1 MESTELLHRALD
13 HATAVVEAITPDQM
27 SNKTPCREF
36 DVRTLLNHTTASVQ
50 AFAGAAT
57 GDTLDMSLYGE
68 DLIGDDPSGAF
79 KQAADNLR
87 AATANAAALT
97 RPWGM
102 PSGEMPGERA
112 IAIPI
117 IEVAQHGWDLAR
129 ATKQPRSL
137 DDAMAEEVLGIA
149 KEYMPPDDQRP
160 AEMFGPSVSIS
171 ESAPPADRLAAFLGR
186 KT

>member
-1 MESTELLHRALD
+1 MESTQLLHRALD
-13 HATAVVEAITPDQM
+13 HATAVVEGIKPDQM
-27 SNKTPCREF
+27 NDETPCREF
-36 DVRTLLNHTTASVQ
+36 DVRTLLNHTTASLE

-57 GDTLDMSLYGE
+57 GGTLDMSLYGK
-68 DLIGDDPSGAF
+68 DLLGDDPTGAF

-87 AATANAAALT
+87 AATAGQAALK

-102 PSGEMPGERA
+102 PSGEMPGEKA

-171 ESAPPADRLAAFLGR
+171 KDAAPADRLAAFLGR
-186 KT
+186 AT

>member
-13 HATAVVEAITPDQM
+13 HATAVVEGVTPNQM
-27 SNKTPCREF
+27 SHKTPCSEF

-57 GDTLDMSLYGE
+57 GKPLDMSLYGQ
-68 DLIGDDPSGAF
+68 DLLGDDPTGAF
-79 KQAADNLR
+79 KQAAESLR
-87 AATANAAALT
+87 AVTANRASLE

-102 PSGEMPGERA
+102 PSGEMPGEKA

-129 ATKQPRSL
+129 
-137 DDAMAEEVLGIA
+137 
-149 KEYMPPDDQRP
+149 
-160 AEMFGPSVSIS
+160 
-171 ESAPPADRLAAFLGR
+171 
-186 KT
+186 